1 MVFLREFFFGVVGGL
16 EFHFS
21 FGAEG
26 NAAAGC
32 RICERHF
39 FYMGMVSVFLWHD
52 VGNIFLGHAGC
63 ETSDFCMMAKILI
76 VFSRSHAVVFHF
88 FHSRGKGKFVTES
101 RKPDRLGMHFG
112 MNGNVKFRIA
122 MIQAG
127 NDLIMKKRTSG
138 NTGQASFAEEFN
150 SFFCFFPGEG
160 IAFIKEAVHIPAA

>member
-16 EFHFS
+16 ELHFA

-39 FYMGMVSVFLWHD
+39 FYMGMVSVFLRHD

-63 ETSDFCMMAKILI
+63 ETADFCMMAEILI

-122 MIQAG
+122 VIQTVSHFVV
-127 NDLIMKKRTSG
+127 KERTSG
-138 NTGQASFAEEFN
+138 YAGETTCADKLDAVFGL
-150 SFFCFFPGEG
+150 FPGEG